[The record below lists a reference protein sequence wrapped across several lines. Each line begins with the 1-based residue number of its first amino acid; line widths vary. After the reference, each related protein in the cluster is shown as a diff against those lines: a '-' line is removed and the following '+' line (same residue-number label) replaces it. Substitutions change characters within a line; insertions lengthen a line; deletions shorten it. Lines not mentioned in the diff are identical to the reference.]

1 MTFKDYNFSPSLLK
15 ALDDLGFE
23 KPTPI
28 QQLTF
33 KHFSENDN
41 DLIGLAQTGT
51 GKTAAFSIPILE
63 SSDETDPNVQAI
75 ILSPTRELCLQIAK
89 DIESYSKYMAGVN
102 VVAVYG
108 GANISTQIKK
118 LKDGATIVV
127 GTPGRTLDLINRK
140 KLKLGNIKWLVFDE
154 ADEML
159 SMGFKDDL
167 DAILE
172 ACPRER
178 KTLLFS
184 ATMPDEIKQIGLN
197 YMNDPAQLTAG
208 SANVSAQNIEHKYY
222 MVNAKDRYLA
232 LKRLADVNPDIYA
245 IIFCRTK
252 AGTQEVADKLG
263 EDGYN
268 ADAIHGDLSQA
279 QRDFVMSRFRKKQ
292 IQMLVATDV
301 AARGI
306 DVDDLTHVIHYQL
319 PDENEVY
326 IHRSGRTGRAGKK
339 GESLSIIHSRE
350 MRKIRDIERK
360 IKKDITRAE
369 VPTGK
374 EICEAQLFH
383 LINTV
388 KTVELNEE
396 VEAYMENAMKQLEGL
411 DREELIKRFISVEF
425 NRFLDYY
432 DNSRDINV
440 SSNERGRDRDSKSAS
455 RGHSN
460 MTKMV
465 INHGRRSGLTPP
477 LLINFLNEL
486 MGSRKFD
493 IGKITLNNRNSTFWV
508 ENGVVKDL
516 EKAIKKS
523 SHHGV
528 SIWQDKDQSEEAPS
542 RSGRGDRRRGGS
554 SHRKGSKDKSGRDRG
569 GRKDR
574 GGKSSG
580 RRKR

>member
-1 MTFKDYNFSPSLLK
+1 MTFTDYNLSPSLLK
-15 ALDDLGFE
+15 ALGDLGFE

-28 QQLTF
+28 QELTF

-63 SSDETDPNVQAI
+63 SVDQSDPDVQAI

-89 DIESYSKYMAGVN
+89 DIESYSKYMVGVN

-108 GANISTQIKK
+108 GANITTQIKK
-118 LKDGATIVV
+118 LRDGASIVV
-127 GTPGRTLDLINRK
+127 GTPGRTLDLIKRK
-140 KLKLGNIKWLVFDE
+140 KLKLHNIKWLVFDE

-172 ACPRER
+172 ACPSER

-184 ATMPDEIKQIGLN
+184 ATMPDEIKQIGMN
-197 YMNDPAQLTAG
+197 YMNEPSQLTAG

-222 MVNAKDRYLA
+222 MVSARDRYLA

-350 MRKIRDIERK
+350 MRKIKDIQRK
-360 IKKDITRAE
+360 IKKDITKAS

-383 LINTV
+383 LINKV
-388 KTVELNEE
+388 KTVEINEE
-396 VEAYMENAMKQLEGL
+396 VEAYMEDAMLQLEGL
-411 DREELIKRFISVEF
+411 EREELIKKFISVEF

-432 DNSRDINV
+432 DNARDINV
-440 SSNERGRDRDSKSAS
+440 SSSDRGKNEDSGSRS

-486 MGSRKFD
+486 MGSKKFE
-493 IGKITLNNRNSTFWV
+493 IGKITLNQRNSTFWV
-508 ENGVVKDL
+508 ENDVVKDL

-528 SIWQDKDQSEEAPS
+528 SIWKDKDQTEDEPS
-542 RSGRGDRRRGGS
+542 RSR
-554 SHRKGSKDKSGRDRG
+554 RG
-569 GRKDR
+569 GRKGGKHRKGGDHGSKRDR
-574 GGKSSG
+574 GSRRDQGGKSSG